1 MYKLLINMYFKLY
14 KNPLFRSCTLLGA
27 CSLVACS
34 QLEGTAQERMPND
47 AEVAKFNA
55 SVAPED
61 RIVCRK
67 ETPIG
72 TNVPR
77 RVCRYIR
84 DIDATSLFHRDQLR
98 RVLR

>member
-1 MYKLLINMYFKLY
+1 MTINPCKHA
-14 KNPLFRSCTLLGA
+14 LFRTCALLAA
-27 CSLVACS
+27 CALGACS

-47 AEVAKFNA
+47 AEVAQYNA
-55 SVAPED
+55 SVAPEE
-61 RIVCRK
+61 RIVCRN
-67 ETPIG
+67 ETPVG

-84 DIDATSLFHRDQLR
+84 DIDATSRFHRDQLR